1 MWCALFHRHPFLPN
15 RKIVVTEG
23 ECYEVL
29 LSVMTRY
36 EKEEIPVECSMVCL
50 LASTHANDF
59 LGFSERKY
67 DMATMVMYFQ
77 ILLGAGF
84 NEY

>member
-1 MWCALFHRHPFLPN
+1 M
-15 RKIVVTEG
+15 EG
-23 ECYEVL
+23 ECNEVL

-36 EKEEIPVECSMVCL
+36 EKEEILVECSMVCSL
-50 LASTHANDF
+50 TSTHANDF

-67 DMATMVMYFQ
+67 DMSTMVMYFQ

-84 NEY
+84 NKY